1 MRKGNQDKKSER
13 GKYVLTAGNGMTW
26 HEKKSK
32 KYRKAAGRAK
42 SKN

>member
-1 MRKGNQDKKSER
+1 MGKDFAYKKQFLDNYLVNNKH
-13 GKYVLTAGNGMTW
+13 GW